1 MPALKVDLTVEQGST
16 WAHGF
21 RPTINNQSLLT
32 AGWTAKAQIRATPAG
47 DVLHEWS
54 TANGTIAIDSVN
66 GTLTLVLTPG
76 DSTPWEWRKAVYD
89 IEVTSPDGATTRRIA
104 QGRVRVSPEV
114 TR

>member
-1 MPALKVDLTVEQGST
+1 MAALQVDLTIEQGST

-21 RPTINNQSLLT
+21 RPTVDNEPIL
-32 AGWTAKAQIRATPAG
+32 ADGWTAKAQVRATQAG

-54 TANGTIAIDSVN
+54 TQLGNINIDTVN
-66 GTLTLVLTPG
+66 GNLTLTLDPD
-76 DSTPWEWRKAVYD
+76 DSTPWVWRKAVYD

-104 QGRVRVSPEV
+104 QGKIRVSPEV